1 MSAAQRL
8 RKQAKTGDFSFFAP
22 DRQAGV
28 GISVNPLN
36 GRGRWRA
43 VLAEK
48 ERQAFDLYGFA
59 RKCIED
65 GLSICACSYGFVQP
79 GAPDLRA

>member
-36 GRGRWRA
+36 ARGRWGA

-48 ERQAFDLYGFA
+48 ERQAVDLYGFGTQ
-59 RKCIED
+59 K
-65 GLSICACSYGFVQP
+65 Y
-79 GAPDLRA
+79 

>member
-8 RKQAKTGDFSFFAP
+8 RKQAKTEDFSFFAP

-36 GRGRWRA
+36 CRVRWGA
-43 VLAEK
+43 VLTEK
-48 ERQAFDLYGFA
+48 ERQAFDLYGF
-59 RKCIED
+59 CTQT
-65 GLSICACSYGFVQP
+65 Y
-79 GAPDLRA
+79 